1 MSSDQ
6 EDFKEVKK
14 EVKNK
19 FLQDIYN
26 SISNNK
32 NPSTISKELNISKQK
47 LNYYIKQLKNKGL
60 IRKIGYAVWEVKK
73 VLKDTS
79 FSSQFIGSSSHTDY
93 KDIRGHAFSWKIK
106 LPNEIKGLNFESK
119 LKSKGIK
126 YKLIGLKNTPRIIC
140 LNKKV
145 WLGKNNIIVYDSSS
159 YMGKN
164 AIESRKL
171 AVYRLMLIIQELE
184 KSLNISLKTQNGYQ
198 FKPSRE
204 HYSIIKNDLAHQYN
218 EQGKRLIIRFHGETW
233 FIIDNSYNLDEA
245 ETIHPETALTD
256 SLGIQRY
263 FNQHKELKYEVT
275 PKFILESINQVTNN
289 QLMFAKNLESHVKAM
304 NDISE
309 SNKLLQETIKE
320 LKELIKNEK

>member
-1 MSSDQ
+1 
-6 EDFKEVKK
+6 
-14 EVKNK
+14 
-19 FLQDIYN
+19 
-26 SISNNK
+26 
-32 NPSTISKELNISKQK
+32 
-47 LNYYIKQLKNKGL
+47 
-60 IRKIGYAVWEVKK
+60 
-73 VLKDTS
+73 
-79 FSSQFIGSSSHTDY
+79 
-93 KDIRGHAFSWKIK
+93 
-106 LPNEIKGLNFESK
+106 
-119 LKSKGIK
+119 
-126 YKLIGLKNTPRIIC
+126 
-140 LNKKV
+140 
-145 WLGKNNIIVYDSSS
+145 
-159 YMGKN
+159 MGKN